1 MPLQTPHRIFPEPNH
16 DESSRQD
23 FVMSLRKH
31 VVNGLTGGNK
41 DAYKAS
47 AEPAF
52 RKEHSRP
59 PRTRHEVRRAMSRV
73 PYYQMYS
80 SLLRSSQEMI
90 WDSIGGSIERQWDGL
105 IEKARGNGK
114 ALGSVTMDPS
124 LKLPPYLAAVDHH
137 CMPGSYHAEYRD
149 DDVFNGALYDR
160 GAYLYAMGAAGKL
173 HDDRGRTISTYL
185 KREHPGLDP
194 RRILDMGCTVGAS
207 TLAYCDEFP
216 KADVHAI
223 DVGAP
228 MVRYGHARA
237 EAFGRRVQFS
247 QQNAEHT
254 NFDDGSFDLVVSHVM
269 LHETSRRAMINIM
282 NESWRL
288 LRPGGVMVHLEVPHR
303 IEGREPYED
312 FIRDWDTYNNAEP
325 FWGVIN
331 SIDPTDFLSEHTVWP
346 RKALFQG
353 VESSAR
359 KGGKNVAYT
368 GKWFIFGGQKPS

>member
-1 MPLQTPHRIFPEPNH
+1 MAAQVPHGVFPEPNH

-31 VVNGLTGGNK
+31 VVNDLTGGNR
-41 DAYKAS
+41 DVYEAR

-59 PRTRHEVRRAMSRV
+59 PKSRHEVRKLMDEV
-73 PYYQMYS
+73 PYFQMYS

-105 IEKARGNGK
+105 IEKARGNGNAK
-114 ALGSVTMDPS
+114 GSVTVDPG
-124 LKLPPYLAAVDHH
+124 LKLPRYLAAVDHH

-149 DDVFNGALYDR
+149 QDVFNGALYDR

-173 HDDRGRTISTYL
+173 HDDRGRTISTYI
-185 KREHPGLDP
+185 KREYPNLDP

-223 DVGAP
+223 DIGAP
-228 MVRYGHARA
+228 MVRYAHARA

-303 IEGREPYED
+303 IEGHDPYED

-325 FWGVIN
+325 FWGVMN
-331 SIDPTDFLSEHTVWP
+331 SVDASEFLTLHTAWP
-346 RKALFQG
+346 GEVIFERI
-353 VESSAR
+353 ESSAR
-359 KGGKNVAYT
+359 KGGKNAAYT
-368 GKWFIFGGQKPS
+368 GRWFIFGGQKPG